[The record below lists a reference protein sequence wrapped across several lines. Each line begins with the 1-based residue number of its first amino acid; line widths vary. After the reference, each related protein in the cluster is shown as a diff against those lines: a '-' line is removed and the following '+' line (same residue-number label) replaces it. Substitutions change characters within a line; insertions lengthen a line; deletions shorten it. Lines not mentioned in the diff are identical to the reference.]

1 MPSQYVIL
9 FVIFRYI
16 HTSFNGTNKLCH
28 LRTINWSSSN
38 DGLRSPIGN
47 IPSFRSTYPWCD
59 LMKKNSS
66 LQAYLGEPLEK
77 QKVQAEQINGRLA
90 LVGVFALVGAYLST
104 GQIIPGYL

>member
-1 MPSQYVIL
+1 
-9 FVIFRYI
+9 
-16 HTSFNGTNKLCH
+16 
-28 LRTINWSSSN
+28 
-38 DGLRSPIGN
+38 
-47 IPSFRSTYPWCD
+47 
-59 LMKKNSS
+59 MKKNSS